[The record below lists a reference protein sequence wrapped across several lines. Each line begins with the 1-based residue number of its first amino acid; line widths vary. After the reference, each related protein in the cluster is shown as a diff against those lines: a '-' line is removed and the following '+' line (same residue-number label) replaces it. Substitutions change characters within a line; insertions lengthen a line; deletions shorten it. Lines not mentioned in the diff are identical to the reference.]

1 MLVTLNGNLAT
12 LPDPSTVAAAIEH
25 LRSIRGDGAAP
36 GARIPCAVE
45 VNKRL
50 VPHREHAAAELR
62 DGDQIEI
69 VTLVGGG

>member
-1 MLVTLNGNLAT
+1 MLVTLNGQAAT

-25 LRSIRGDGAAP
+25 LRSLRGEAAAP
-36 GARIPCAVE
+36 AARIPCAVE

-50 VPHREHAAAELR
+50 VPHREHTEALLH
-62 DGDQIEI
+62 DGDRIEI